1 MFVSSH
7 RSGNLYV
14 WCTTFTG
21 KTTGPVHY
29 TQHAEIQDATIYT
42 VKSKYKSPLHFR
54 WSVGHGAINNFAF
67 SPNLFHMAIASQDGF
82 LRIYNFS
89 KQEYYGRMRSYF
101 GGVLCV
107 CWSPDGR
114 YVAAGGEDD
123 LISVWSFEHRR
134 VVARGEGHQ
143 SYVTAVAFDPYTTI
157 LPDTGFSASTKPG
170 CHGSEEALTSH
181 VLSPRGPK
189 TSVEHSSAASSP
201 FLGRLASEAGDRD
214 VVAYRLGSVGQDAQ
228 LCLWDLSADALK
240 IRRPFSRSRSRP
252 SRMVSRP
259 QSMSEFPPGN
269 PSQKHKGDG
278 EKEEEDGKRPRA
290 DVTPHV
296 QQEHSTDVATT
307 QNCTSVASQH
317 VSDSSG
323 PALANHTGSA
333 KQASIETQ
341 GTQERRSGNSDRAE
355 VAQNGESKEKEAS
368 PAGSDQSTG
377 KRDKKAKKKEEKE
390 RTGKK
395 LAFSTPAK
403 LKFLRRVGGHSNG
416 QREARSF
423 ETCNSDDIAPKMH
436 EVNVI
441 TPLVA
446 KQISRERLTSLT
458 FREDC
463 IVVANYEGFIN
474 FWVRPGV
481 ELSEGKDQSTEPS
494 ASAEP
499 SGKHPGVSCEDVT
512 VHNI

>member
-1 MFVSSH
+1 
-7 RSGNLYV
+7 
-14 WCTTFTG
+14 
-21 KTTGPVHY
+21 
-29 TQHAEIQDATIYT
+29 
-42 VKSKYKSPLHFR
+42 
-54 WSVGHGAINNFAF
+54 
-67 SPNLFHMAIASQDGF
+67 MAIASQDGF
-82 LRIYNFS
+82 LRIYNFTT
-89 KQEYYGRMRSYF
+89 QEYYGRMRSYF

-114 YVAAGGEDD
+114 YVVAGGEDD

-157 LPDTGFSASTKPG
+157 LFDAGFSASAKPG
-170 CHGSEEALTSH
+170 CHDSEEALTSH
-181 VLSPRGPK
+181 VLFPRSPK

-201 FLGRLASEAGDRD
+201 FLGRLTSEAGDRD

-252 SRMVSRP
+252 SRVVSRP
-259 QSMSEFPPGN
+259 QSMSEIPSGN
-269 PSQKHKGDG
+269 PSQKHKGEG
-278 EKEEEDGKRPRA
+278 EKEEEEKRPRA
-290 DVTPHV
+290 DVIPPV
-296 QQEHSTDVATT
+296 QQEHCTDAAAT
-307 QNCTSVASQH
+307 QNCSSGASQHH
-317 VSDSSG
+317 VSDSSDH
-323 PALANHTGSA
+323 ALSNHTGTA
-333 KQASIETQ
+333 HKASNETQ
-341 GTQERRSGNSDRAE
+341 DHRSGNPDNRE
-355 VAQNGESKEKEAS
+355 VPRNGESKEKEAS
-368 PAGSDQSTG
+368 PASSDHSTG

-403 LKFLRRVGGHSNG
+403 LKFLRRAGWHSNG

-436 EVNVI
+436 EVNLI
-441 TPLVA
+441 APLVA
-446 KQISRERLTSLT
+446 KKISRERLTSLI

-481 ELSEGKDQSTEPS
+481 ELGEGKDQSTEPS

-499 SGKHPGVSCEDVT
+499 SGKHPGVSCEDATAQIHVRVYT
-512 VHNI
+512 YIH